1 MNEVSFRCKVNRLF
15 DDDYAVRQRNS
26 VASHCAYLSYFEN
39 EIKSFEFSFSD
50 NVLEELRQH
59 FSKEQVRLCR
69 DPGLYDLVKAN
80 KNLGTLPFYSF
91 IISISKV
98 KEDYFETALSLQLNV
113 LVAAYELKKL
123 KGYNDY
129 ITRALDATRI
139 IFASNKYQAILG
151 LLEPYKTYTEKD
163 FLEIKEQ
170 CELAPHHLTTL
181 ASLFDKYLAKMPSI
195 NKRNRAVQ
203 PKKVTPDKKP
213 NYTNKESVVPFE
225 DDEPKYTEIL
235 ATEGNVTTSNGDH
248 LEKIIDEKTATRF
261 FEFSLIAPDEVK
273 KSARLK
279 AQLANSV
286 AANIERREKSLT
298 TEFRYLTQH
307 EVTILVKE
315 CIQNIDDPHFGLLFL
330 SLITGRTISDLLDN
344 KVVITKAEKGE
355 LRDRYVIRYKP
366 SLPNYDIGK
375 EAITLLRPADGEVLL
390 ILPQCMNSL
399 ITSIFHLDLAIDVTT
414 QEISDCISRI
424 NKKHC
429 TRFTAAKIS
438 GVLSYYLIK
447 RGADAAEIALM
458 KGSSVVQHAAC
469 YYYQVPVQKL
479 IELHQDF
486 LSYLDADNNYGL
498 SDFKKKTDLTVG
510 SALQLQEDTAKKL
523 FAVLYAKLL
532 KQRQLGWENIEFLH
546 NYLTVYTLFI
556 LNLSTGHRP
565 VKHPYHN
572 IDSFDLETSTVFVA
586 DKENRSNSAGRV
598 LKLPS
603 LAKEQLNH
611 YLTHLRH
618 IHHYF
623 VQLSSKEG
631 KHISKTL
638 QGELPLFSFI
648 QDNDFLTI
656 TPKLLD
662 DFCVDLLPIPLNWN
676 RHFIRTWLRDNN
688 AKPHAVDAFMG
699 HVNGDGD
706 PFSRYSGVSMKDLD
720 EVARCLN
727 QLLSK
732 NLEIKPFSSIKGLRL

>member
-1 MNEVSFRCKVNRLF
+1 MNEVSFQCKVNQLF
-15 DDDYAVRQRNS
+15 DDGYAVKQRKS
-26 VASHCAYLSYFEN
+26 VVSHCAYLSYFAN
-39 EIKSFEFSFSD
+39 EIKSFDFSFSD
-50 NVLEELRQH
+50 NAFEELRQQ
-59 FSKEQVRLCR
+59 FSQEQVRLLR
-69 DPGLYDLVKAN
+69 EPGLYDLIKAN
-80 KNLGTLPFYSF
+80 KKIGAFPFYSF

-98 KEDYFETALSLQLNV
+98 KRDYLEAALSLQLNV

-123 KGYNDY
+123 KGYEDY
-129 ITRALDATRI
+129 IERAFDATRI
-139 IFASNKYQAILG
+139 IFTDNKYQPIIG
-151 LLEPYKTYTEKD
+151 LIEPYKTYTEKD
-163 FLEIKEQ
+163 FLEIREQ
-170 CELAPHHLTTL
+170 SKLAPHHLTRL
-181 ASLFDKYLAKMPSI
+181 ASLFDKYSARMPTIS
-195 NKRNRAVQ
+195 KRIRVDQ
-203 PKKVTPDKKP
+203 PKEIPPDKKP
-213 NYTNKESVVPFE
+213 NYTNKESLVPFE

-248 LEKIIDEKTATRF
+248 LEKIIDEKTATRY
-261 FEFSLIAPDEVK
+261 FEFLLIAPDEVK

-279 AQLANSV
+279 SQLANSV

-298 TEFRYLTQH
+298 TEFRFLTKH

-315 CIQNIDDPHFGLLFL
+315 CMHNIDDTYFGLLLL
-330 SLITGRTISDLLDN
+330 SLITGRTISEFLDN
-344 KVVITKAEKGE
+344 EVVMTKAETGE
-355 LRDRYVIRYKP
+355 LSDHYVIRYKP
-366 SLPNYDIGK
+366 SLPNYEMIK
-375 EAITLLRPADGEVLL
+375 KAITLIKKPKGEVLL
-390 ILPQCMNSL
+390 IIPKCMNNL
-399 ITSIFHLDLAIDVTT
+399 IANITRLDLAIDSTK
-414 QEISDCISRI
+414 QAISDCISQM
-424 NKKHC
+424 NKRYC
-429 TRFTAAKIS
+429 TRFTLAKIS
-438 GVLSYYLIK
+438 SVMPFYLIK
-447 RGADAAEIALM
+447 AGADAAEIALM

-523 FAVLYAKLL
+523 FAVLHAKLL
-532 KQRQLGWENIEFLH
+532 EQLQMGWENIEVLH

-565 VKHPYHN
+565 VKHPYHT
-572 IDSFDLETSTVFVA
+572 IDAFDLETSTVFIA
-586 DKENRSNSAGRV
+586 DKESRSNSAGRV

-623 VQLSSKEG
+623 AQLSYQDG
-631 KHISKTL
+631 KHITDTL
-638 QGELPLFSFI
+638 LGELPLFSFI
-648 QDNDFLTI
+648 QDSRFLTI

-662 DFCVDLLPIPLNWN
+662 DFCIDLLPIPLNWH

-688 AKPHAVDAFMG
+688 AKPLAVDVFMG

-720 EVARCLN
+720 EVARLLN

-732 NLEIKPFSSIKGLRL
+732 NLEIKPFSSIEGLRL